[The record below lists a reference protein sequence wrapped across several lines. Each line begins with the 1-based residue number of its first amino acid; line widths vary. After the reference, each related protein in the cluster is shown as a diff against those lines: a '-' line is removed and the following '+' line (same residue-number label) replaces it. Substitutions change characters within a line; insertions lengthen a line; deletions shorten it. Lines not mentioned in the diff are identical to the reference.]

1 MAIFT
6 AQDIDITVTFDADG
20 NVVNV
25 KDNVDYTTFDDMP
38 PSFIVDTGVLSDPFS
53 NIVFSKTT
61 IGDPLIDIAGG
72 DDESAAYNLPL
83 TTSSNILPGPYGL
96 SFTVNVN
103 VALTNLVVDQIGT
116 ITQEAELQGDYYYLQ
131 PGDVVVFS
139 GSSNAGNNGSKTVVS
154 ASYDSGLDVTTIVF
168 EAGSF
173 TNNENGT
180 SGTVAAITINRTY
193 LKTASYTYT
202 DCTKVTPKI
211 TITSSCTDE
220 NITIA
225 DSTVTTG
232 QTVVSRT
239 MSLTYPDGLV
249 DPVPAVNPVITSQSS
264 YTIGELANGT
274 YTGILELDMSY
285 VQNDGLVVT
294 YSVRKVD
301 EYAVVCSLNLCCVEQ
316 CLDSLY
322 DKYSSCSGSVNNAYA
337 TKVIQSNFLV
347 NQFNIQKDCGEI
359 DKAAA
364 TLEQLK
370 DLLGLDCSCCG
381 DSGEEVS
388 WVSSAISGLDV
399 PPGTMRVLYFNDTR
413 ITGTGVAVNSFTNN
427 QGFTIPSGLFQVG
440 DMLEIEIRAQ
450 YLNALAEIKVR
461 NTTST
466 ATYAEDALA
475 SNDFGTEFL
484 RIARTAEDTVAVLRE
499 FQILNATPG
508 VSVVQSATNYSYN
521 DSTLNVINWV
531 PDDPDDV
538 MYYWIKV
545 IHITNYAG

>member
-1 MAIFT
+1 MATFT

-20 NVVNV
+20 NTVKV
-25 KDNVDYTTFDDMP
+25 KDNVDYSTFDDMP
-38 PSFIVDTGVLSDPFS
+38 TAFIVDTGVFLDPFS
-53 NIVFSKTT
+53 NVVFSKPLVNN
-61 IGDPLIDIAGG
+61 PLIDISNG
-72 DDESAAYNLPL
+72 DDESIAYNLPL
-83 TTSSNILPGPYGL
+83 TTSSTILPGPYGL
-96 SFTVNVN
+96 TFTVNVN
-103 VALTNLVVDQIGT
+103 VALTNLVVDQIT
-116 ITQEAELQGDYYYLQ
+116 TTTQEAEIQGDYYYLQ
-131 PGDVVVFS
+131 PGDIVVFS

-154 ASYDSGLDVTTIVF
+154 ASYDPLLDVTTIVF
-168 EAGSF
+168 AAASF

-180 SGTVAAITINRTY
+180 SGTVAAITIERTY
-193 LKTASYTYT
+193 VKTASYTYT

-225 DSTVTTG
+225 DTTVTTG
-232 QTVVSRT
+232 QTVVSRN
-239 MSLTYPDGLV
+239 MSLTYPEGLV
-249 DPVPAVNPVITSQSS
+249 DPVPAVNPVTTSQSS

-285 VQNDGLVVT
+285 VQNDDLVVT

-301 EYAVVCSLNLCCVEQ
+301 ESTVVCSLNLCCVEQ

-347 NQFNIQKDCGEI
+347 NQFNIQKDCGEV

-364 TLEQLK
+364 TLAELK
-370 DLLGLDCSCCG
+370 DLLGTDCSCCG
-381 DSGEEVS
+381 DGAEEVS

-413 ITGTGVAVNSFTNN
+413 ITGSGVSVNSFTNN
-427 QGFTIPSGLFQVG
+427 PGFTIPAGLFQVG
-440 DMLEIEIRAQ
+440 DMLEIEIRAE
-450 YLNALAEIKVR
+450 YLDTLAEIKIR

-466 ATYAEDALA
+466 ATYAEDSLAL
-475 SNDFGTEFL
+475 NDFGTEVL
-484 RIARTAEDTVAVLRE
+484 RIVRVDESTVSVLRE

-531 PDDPDDV
+531 PDTPADV

-545 IHITNYAG
+545 IHITDYAG